1 MHERVTSLA
10 AGSTPQRVQ
19 PVGRIRP
26 VRGNGAAG
34 ECDVLG
40 WADIIAVAA
49 GNVHTATNTG
59 RSHTVG
65 LRSDGTVLATGWD
78 GDGQCQVVAWRQVTT
93 IAAGRRRTVG
103 FCADGTALAVGR
115 TAERQCEVGT
125 WREVVAI
132 AAGDWHTVGVT
143 ADGTAVAAGNNRRGQ
158 CDVGDGGG

>member
-10 AGSTPQRVQ
+10 AGRRHSVCSRSD
-19 PVGRIRP
+19 GS
-26 VRGNGAAG
+26 VRAVGNGAAG

-78 GDGQCQVVAWRQVTT
+78 GDGQCQVVAWRQVPT
-93 IAAGRRRTVG
+93 IAAPAGDAP
-103 FCADGTALAVGR
+103 ADSVRMAPRWRSGGPR
-115 TAERQCEVGT
+115 TAVRGRH
-125 WREVVAI
+125 WREVVSP
-132 AAGDWHTVGVT
+132 D
-143 ADGTAVAAGNNRRGQ
+143 
-158 CDVGDGGG
+158 